1 MKKYLKALVLL
12 LCVCL
17 CWAGV
22 AWGESGNNIVEI
34 GDASDHYT
42 VTLGNYNLA
51 QGKASLSLTPINAW
65 PDKPVTTITAAE
77 GTPVYLYAEP
87 EKHYDNS
94 SPGATASDTG
104 VKISSAGTRYLYSF
118 ILGAQNVTIT
128 PNFELKKYV
137 VTFYAGPDGK
147 FDEAQFGGDSEWKL
161 EQENSRA
168 YRFFTYGST
177 ITADFAA
184 PTIEAEPWYVPE
196 WRKQGVS
203 TAFDFENSTVD
214 GVISLNAVWKYTVAF
229 DNNGGT
235 GTMDGVTAYRE
246 DTGKYTL
253 PGCTFTAP
261 ENKKFSGWSTQ
272 ATGGTVYKP
281 GDELTLSAEMFT
293 DSTLKLYARW
303 ADVHTVTITCQA
315 YRGAEEQT
323 DVEGGSMLIY
333 ASEADMN
340 AKENQLPGNSFSGIE
355 GDEFYLVPQADAG
368 YTCGR
373 CERQSSVQ
381 GSGEINAIGEMDGE
395 IKYFVFTI
403 GSVDNTLNAKFYL
416 NQYTVTFDLDGGKI
430 ESGLPATTPS
440 NPTEKVYHGETVD
453 RLDATPVKEDY
464 TFMDW
469 YQVEAKGAMASKPF
483 DFTTPITSDVTLK
496 AKWGIKITFDPNCP
510 AAEVTGEMDPIITE
524 PSSVWLDS
532 EKCEYKREGY
542 KFIGWCAS
550 ATPGFDDII
559 PEGGSLPRTENRT
572 FYAQWEKAK
581 TVSATATLKKGV
593 VGDDVSKMLAF
604 YSDAACTQKIDG
616 DVKGYSGDKVYM
628 KINLDADT
636 KEKVDESGIDV
647 KCDSS
652 PLTATNGV
660 YEITLGKDDVT
671 VNVLLPVKAYTVTV
685 SIVGGKTTHSILV
698 YHGEVLSERSEFTAI
713 ETGKQDCAVFAGLY
727 EKDGDGNYT
736 EFDFK
741 NTVITSDVNLY
752 ARYKYAIYYDPS
764 SDHPSNVPDTP
775 YTQIIYW
782 DELCDGNTV
791 KLTKNTFTDPQDKQR
806 VKGWQAGNTTFNDEQ
821 DVGIDDLRV
830 LAVND
835 GKINLYAVWANVY
848 TVTVKTEGGYSDV
861 SVKIYTDNQYTGE
874 GMTSYTGFTGDLIYL
889 KADEGEGSE
898 VYKWEGRGKGNLFPG
913 LDMLSAVYG
922 LGEDDEI
929 IVSFKIK
936 KYNVTFYGNGGKVLD
951 QDTAEYVD
959 SYTESVEHGEL
970 TSMVVATRDGCGLM
984 DWYEKENNTWKDTP
998 FDAETPITRSI
1009 DLYARWSVTVTFD
1022 ANGGTGS
1029 MDSQTFEVNEL
1040 TALKPNAFTREGYRF
1055 DCWTKDRDGN
1065 GSFIS
1070 DEEDASFDKNTT
1082 LYAQWEEERTI
1093 TAQVASEFAGRE
1105 GFDVLIYT
1113 DSGCTEGTGEHFVK
1127 AIAGQTLYLK
1137 AAVPAH
1143 YQVKENG
1150 WSLGADDPGKLEAND
1165 DYGTVYKFTVGKGNA
1180 TITVDFE
1187 LEKIEYG
1194 FNAAPGKFAEG
1205 QEADGETMSDNHQE
1219 ITGYVEYGSKITPP
1233 AYNPTYSDDTGA
1245 YSFSR
1250 WVRVLKSGSVQEFD
1264 FGNTP
1269 ITDEIEEPFFRARY
1283 NATVTYDANGA
1294 DNFTG
1299 NTQTEQLNSDISLLN
1314 PETTPTRPANE
1325 SAPYQQYRF
1334 NGWNTAQDGTGTHYD
1349 AGAKDVELTS
1359 NMTLYAEWEDLYG
1372 VRVFIGTDS
1381 AQYIEGV
1388 GIYSDEACTQP
1399 IGTATVDN
1407 CIYYGAAG
1415 ETVWLKAVVKEGG
1428 QVKEWEKD
1436 SGEYTAVSTD
1446 PAPNPYGIKLAA
1458 SNANIR
1464 VTGKPATY
1472 SVRYDVNGGT
1482 WKDDADGQT
1491 VTVSHNSTVTKPTDP
1506 TKTGSVFMGWFEKDA
1521 SGKFADNAFD
1531 FDTQIKRAYTLH
1543 AKWGYTVTY
1552 KPGYEGANQDD
1563 VVDTVEEGGTHTT
1576 RNANTF
1582 TRNGYNLVMWGVN
1595 DQSIAPGNQATINEP
1610 TVFTA
1615 QWEAE
1620 KFNLIFD
1627 ANGGYIAD
1635 SDGKTTVNIPVPYES
1650 LIGEANPGV
1659 GAKRDGY
1666 RFKGWYE
1673 KDENGDL
1680 KDEDFDFAGNMP
1692 DHDVHLYARWDVLY
1706 SITLHKGNGSEE
1718 TEVLASKYIEGEE
1731 VSLPYPKD
1739 WQLPGTAGDS
1749 TFAGWNTAADGTGK
1763 AYDANDVFTMPGND
1777 VHLYAQWRGAEVTPS
1792 KVIYHQSGEE
1802 NAPELEKTIG
1812 GTDTTHTLEEFA
1824 DTKLQ
1829 KVSGKKFL
1837 GWRLGHATTGTLYQ
1851 PGDKINLLNAE
1862 THVYAQW
1869 GDYTVTV
1876 KCDPEEGGTTSIVGG
1891 KTEFPGNEQ
1900 VSVSVNAN
1908 EGYAF
1913 DSWEAKP
1920 DTVSI
1925 NENGTFTMPEA
1936 DVTVT
1941 AHFEK
1946 LKKVTFNAGIGHFA
1960 SEGNPQTIT
1969 VYVKNGEAVG
1979 DQWPADPVFDHYVFL
1994 SWEDEESMTF
2004 KSDDPVNSDMTLNAS
2019 WEQDKHTL
2027 TLEYNGGKEEGKED
2041 TSKTISDIMCGNKV
2055 KHLGSLP
2062 TVSRAG
2068 FDFDDW
2074 YIVEDNVL
2082 TSKKITDETQIDHD
2096 ITARAMW
2103 KYTVTFAPG
2112 VETGVTGTQDKVS
2125 AFAGEPVTLPACTYA
2140 REGYD
2145 FKGWMLNEGTT
2156 YAAGDSFISETGHVT
2171 LTAKWEIKK
2180 YTVTFDANG
2189 GVFTVEGQTKTQE
2202 HATASHGE
2210 RLASA
2215 TLTAQENAASKTGHN
2230 SAGWYTDAACTTKFD
2245 EEKPITSDMTL
2256 YMKWE
2261 PMRYDITF
2269 DAGNGWWGDDT
2280 TTHLKTDKAD
2290 YGTKATAPDD
2300 PVYTSGSGDDLK
2312 KFRFDGW
2319 FTQAEGGTAMEEVT
2333 IEQATTFYAHWTPLY
2348 WVTVVDLAGNNFPM
2362 IHMKADHSD
2371 TGVNEVWVP
2380 LNTTLYLDPNPSTG
2394 YRFDAWPAN
2403 VVDNVFAVT
2412 KAENSRIC
2420 ATYVKQVK
2428 VTFDAAQGG
2437 TFPAGTGVS
2446 DDGRYLEKYVDENS
2460 AITPPSPE
2468 PQRGFDLLEG
2478 WLYDGGP
2485 TGGNT
2490 SPFDF
2495 DTMVIS
2501 KDSVL
2506 HAQWKTGVGVV
2517 LDADGGTLAE
2527 GTVSPQ
2533 RVPKGGKAKE
2543 PADPTKEE
2551 CTFLGW
2557 YLENAET
2564 PFDFGTA
2571 LDKTIT
2577 LKARWSAKTY
2587 TITIETEGHGTAAS
2601 NPAGK
2606 AAAGT
2611 LVQLTATPET
2621 GYCLEKWETVSGGV
2635 LVEDGQFTM
2644 GKQDVTIKAFF
2655 GPAGV
2660 KVTFDTDGGTPV
2672 DPNPASAVYG
2682 KPLAQVPSTSK
2693 AGFTFQGWY
2702 EKDAETPFDFTRP
2715 LTGDVT
2721 LYARWTAESTP
2732 TVTPAPTPDIN
2743 IIKQPVNTT
2752 APEGGKGTFTVEAQ
2766 GDGMTY
2772 QWFVDRGDGQGF
2784 VPCPG
2789 ATGATYTTNVLK
2801 RENNGDRY
2809 YCQITTKDGT
2819 LRTDTVTLT
2828 VEATIPKTGDSAN
2841 LALWLALTAV
2851 SCAGMMAMLQRRR
2864 QTK

>member
-22 AWGESGNNIVEI
+22 AWGENGNNIVEI
-34 GDASDHYT
+34 GDASGHYT
-42 VTLGNYNLA
+42 VTLGGYNPA

-65 PDKPVTTITAAE
+65 PGESTTTITADE
-77 GTPVYLYAEP
+77 GTTVYLYAEP

-118 ILGAQNVTIT
+118 TLGAQNVTIT
-128 PNFELKKYV
+128 PKFELKKYA

-161 EQENSRA
+161 EQKNSRA

-184 PTIEAEPWYVPE
+184 PTIEDEPWYVPE
-196 WRKQGVS
+196 WRKTGES

-510 AAEVTGEMDPIITE
+510 ADEVTGEMDPIITE

-559 PEGGSLPRTENRT
+559 PEGGSLPRTANIT
-572 FYAQWEKAK
+572 FYAQWE
-581 TVSATATLKKGV
+581 
-593 VGDDVSKMLAF
+593 
-604 YSDAACTQKIDG
+604 Q
-616 DVKGYSGDKVYM
+616 
-628 KINLDADT
+628 
-636 KEKVDESGIDV
+636 
-647 KCDSS
+647 
-652 PLTATNGV
+652 
-660 YEITLGKDDVT
+660 
-671 VNVLLPVKAYTVTV
+671 
-685 SIVGGKTTHSILV
+685 
-698 YHGEVLSERSEFTAI
+698 
-713 ETGKQDCAVFAGLY
+713 
-727 EKDGDGNYT
+727 
-736 EFDFK
+736 
-741 NTVITSDVNLY
+741 
-752 ARYKYAIYYDPS
+752 
-764 SDHPSNVPDTP
+764 
-775 YTQIIYW
+775 
-782 DELCDGNTV
+782 
-791 KLTKNTFTDPQDKQR
+791 
-806 VKGWQAGNTTFNDEQ
+806 
-821 DVGIDDLRV
+821 
-830 LAVND
+830 
-835 GKINLYAVWANVY
+835 
-848 TVTVKTEGGYSDV
+848 
-861 SVKIYTDNQYTGE
+861 
-874 GMTSYTGFTGDLIYL
+874 
-889 KADEGEGSE
+889 
-898 VYKWEGRGKGNLFPG
+898 
-913 LDMLSAVYG
+913 
-922 LGEDDEI
+922 
-929 IVSFKIK
+929 
-936 KYNVTFYGNGGKVLD
+936 
-951 QDTAEYVD
+951 
-959 SYTESVEHGEL
+959 
-970 TSMVVATRDGCGLM
+970 
-984 DWYEKENNTWKDTP
+984 
-998 FDAETPITRSI
+998 
-1009 DLYARWSVTVTFD
+1009 
-1022 ANGGTGS
+1022 
-1029 MDSQTFEVNEL
+1029 
-1040 TALKPNAFTREGYRF
+1040 
-1055 DCWTKDRDGN
+1055 
-1065 GSFIS
+1065 
-1070 DEEDASFDKNTT
+1070 
-1082 LYAQWEEERTI
+1082 ERTI

-1187 LEKIEYG
+1187 LEKFEYG

-1205 QEADGETMSDNHQE
+1205 QEADGETMSDNYQE

-1233 AYNPTYSDDTGA
+1233 AS
-1245 YSFSR
+1245 
-1250 WVRVLKSGSVQEFD
+1250 
-1264 FGNTP
+1264 
-1269 ITDEIEEPFFRARY
+1269 
-1283 NATVTYDANGA
+1283 
-1294 DNFTG
+1294 
-1299 NTQTEQLNSDISLLN
+1299 
-1314 PETTPTRPANE
+1314 
-1325 SAPYQQYRF
+1325 
-1334 NGWNTAQDGTGTHYD
+1334 
-1349 AGAKDVELTS
+1349 
-1359 NMTLYAEWEDLYG
+1359 
-1372 VRVFIGTDS
+1372 
-1381 AQYIEGV
+1381 
-1388 GIYSDEACTQP
+1388 
-1399 IGTATVDN
+1399 
-1407 CIYYGAAG
+1407 
-1415 ETVWLKAVVKEGG
+1415 
-1428 QVKEWEKD
+1428 
-1436 SGEYTAVSTD
+1436 
-1446 PAPNPYGIKLAA
+1446 
-1458 SNANIR
+1458 
-1464 VTGKPATY
+1464 
-1472 SVRYDVNGGT
+1472 
-1482 WKDDADGQT
+1482 
-1491 VTVSHNSTVTKPTDP
+1491 DP

-1582 TRNGYNLVMWGVN
+1582 TRNGYNLVMWGAGN
-1595 DQSIAPGNQATINEP
+1595 QSIAPGNQATINEP

-1673 KDENGDL
+1673 KDENDDL
-1680 KDEDFDFAGNMP
+1680 KDEVFDFAENMP

-1718 TEVLASKYIEGEE
+1718 TKVLESKYIEGEE
-1731 VSLPYPKD
+1731 VILPYPQD
-1739 WQLPGTAGDS
+1739 WQLPGTAGGS

-1777 VHLYAQWRGAEVTPS
+1777 VHLYAQWREAEVTPS

-1802 NAPELEKTIG
+1802 NAQKFKKTIG

-1824 DTKLQ
+1824 NTELQ

-1837 GWRLGHATTGTLYQ
+1837 GWRVGHATTGTLYQ

-1876 KCDPEEGGTTSIVGG
+1876 KCDPEEGGTASIVGG

-1913 DSWEAKP
+1913 DSWKAEP

-1925 NENGTFTMPEA
+1925 NENGTFTMPDA

-1979 DQWPADPVFDHYVFL
+1979 DQWPAAPVFDHYVFR
-1994 SWEDEESMTF
+1994 SWEDEDGMTF

-2062 TVSRAG
+2062 AVSRAG

-2112 VETGVTGTQDKVS
+2112 AETGVTGTQDKVS

-2280 TTHLKTDKAD
+2280 TTHLKTDKAA

-2506 HAQWKTGVGVV
+2506 HAQWKAGVGVV

-2577 LKARWSAKTY
+2577 LKARWRAKTY

-2702 EKDAETPFDFTRP
+2702 EKDAETPFDFTGP

>member
-34 GDASDHYT
+34 GDASGHYT
-42 VTLGNYNLA
+42 VTLGGYNPA
-51 QGKASLSLTPINAW
+51 QGKASLSLEKINAW

-77 GTPVYLYAEP
+77 GTTVYLYAEP

-104 VKISSAGTRYLYSF
+104 VKISSEGTRYLYSF
-118 ILGAQNVTIT
+118 TLGAQNVTIT
-128 PNFELKKYV
+128 PNFELKKYA

-168 YRFFTYGST
+168 YRFFTYGSK

-1205 QEADGETMSDNHQE
+1205 QEADGETMSDNYQE

-1233 AYNPTYSDDTGA
+1233 AS
-1245 YSFSR
+1245 
-1250 WVRVLKSGSVQEFD
+1250 
-1264 FGNTP
+1264 
-1269 ITDEIEEPFFRARY
+1269 
-1283 NATVTYDANGA
+1283 
-1294 DNFTG
+1294 
-1299 NTQTEQLNSDISLLN
+1299 
-1314 PETTPTRPANE
+1314 
-1325 SAPYQQYRF
+1325 
-1334 NGWNTAQDGTGTHYD
+1334 
-1349 AGAKDVELTS
+1349 
-1359 NMTLYAEWEDLYG
+1359 
-1372 VRVFIGTDS
+1372 
-1381 AQYIEGV
+1381 
-1388 GIYSDEACTQP
+1388 
-1399 IGTATVDN
+1399 
-1407 CIYYGAAG
+1407 
-1415 ETVWLKAVVKEGG
+1415 
-1428 QVKEWEKD
+1428 
-1436 SGEYTAVSTD
+1436 
-1446 PAPNPYGIKLAA
+1446 
-1458 SNANIR
+1458 
-1464 VTGKPATY
+1464 
-1472 SVRYDVNGGT
+1472 
-1482 WKDDADGQT
+1482 
-1491 VTVSHNSTVTKPTDP
+1491 DP

-1563 VVDTVEEGGTHTT
+1563 VVDTVEGGGTHTT

-1635 SDGKTTVNIPVPYES
+1635 GDGKTTVNIPVPYES
-1650 LIGEANPGV
+1650 LIDEANPGV

-1673 KDENGDL
+1673 KDENDDL
-1680 KDEDFDFAGNMP
+1680 KDEVFDFAENMP

-1718 TEVLASKYIEGEE
+1718 TKVLESKYIEGEE
-1731 VSLPYPKD
+1731 VILPYPQD
-1739 WQLPGTAGDS
+1739 WQLPGTAGGS

-1777 VHLYAQWRGAEVTPS
+1777 VHLYAQWREAEVTPS

-1802 NAPELEKTIG
+1802 NAQKFKKTIG

-1824 DTKLQ
+1824 NTELQ

-1837 GWRLGHATTGTLYQ
+1837 GWRVGHATTGTLYQ

-1876 KCDPEEGGTTSIVGG
+1876 KCDPEEGGTASIVGG

-1979 DQWPADPVFDHYVFL
+1979 DQWPADPVFDHYVFR
-1994 SWEDEESMTF
+1994 SWEDEDGMTF

-2112 VETGVTGTQDKVS
+2112 AETGVTGTQDKVS

-2156 YAAGDSFISETGHVT
+2156 YPAGDSFISETGHVT

-2577 LKARWSAKTY
+2577 LKARWRAKTY

-2682 KPLAQVPSTSK
+2682 KPLVQVPSTSK

-2702 EKDAETPFDFTRP
+2702 EKDAETPFDFTGP